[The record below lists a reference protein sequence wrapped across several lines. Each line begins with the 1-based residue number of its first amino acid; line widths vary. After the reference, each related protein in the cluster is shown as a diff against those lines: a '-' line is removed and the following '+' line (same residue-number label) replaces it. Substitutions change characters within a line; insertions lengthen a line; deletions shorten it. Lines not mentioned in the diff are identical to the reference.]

1 MTETPTH
8 LDLTSLSDAHLMEL
22 LRRGDERAY
31 AALWSRH
38 YPAARKAARAVTSWH
53 DPEDL
58 AQEAFTRIFAAIKNG
73 KGPTDNFRAYLYATL
88 RSVSMAW
95 SAKLEP
101 TVDLSTQEN
110 LLITDS
116 DIASLTEDKRLTLSA
131 FRNLP
136 QDWRTVLWYSE
147 IEGMTPAEIAPIMGL
162 NPRAVS
168 ALAFRAREGL
178 RDSWLQAHI
187 PTTSQASSEECQW
200 SEQHIASYARG
211 SITTR
216 RKTRIENHLKRCNDC
231 SLLLAEL
238 QGVSQSLRGILLP
251 LVLGVS
257 PVALSQVLPLTA
269 AGTVGTATTS
279 VPFGRARDWASS
291 TQGAAL
297 AVIGVLVV
305 AGAVGAAFALSNP
318 DRGPVPTPTA
328 QGNEAITGGLTA
340 SPTTTPPTTEPIDD
354 ELDPPKEQPPS
365 SEVASESSVERPTG
379 APRPRP
385 TAEEPSDNETQ
396 RPHDKDKDED
406 KDPVTDPD
414 DEPTQEPEQ
423 EPSEEPTTEQTP
435 EPSEE
440 STEEPQEPETGH
452 LELTAE
458 SDPVDVSLMPRFSGI
473 APVGSDIQVFDA
485 ANPTIAVSER
495 VTVTASGSLT
505 TSVSEEDQPELAA
518 WTVDV
523 SSTAPTGGGLRYVVK
538 NFINGEV
545 VAEKPVANTY
555 TVTPMAED
563 LFKIAEF
570 KVNESNTV
578 IENGG
583 SVELSAPLEDFTAS
597 FAFGNDHGGHY
608 SFYLNGVPRAVR
620 SDVPGTVKK
629 PGGTLTWVK
638 NSVPFQVGV
647 NTIGVRVAQEV
658 TEESQ
663 DFRFGPARELFRF
676 TITTTP

>member
-8 LDLTSLSDAHLMEL
+8 LDLTSLSDAHLVEL
-22 LRRGDERAY
+22 LRGGEERAY

-38 YPAARKAARAVTSWH
+38 YPAARKAARAVTSSH

-136 QDWRTVLWYSE
+136 EDWRTVLWYSE

-187 PTTSQASSEECQW
+187 PTTSQANSEECQW
-200 SEQHIASYARG
+200 TEQHIASYARG

-257 PVALSQVLPLTA
+257 PVVLSQVLPLTA

-279 VPFGRARDWASS
+279 GPLGRTRDWASS
-291 TQGAAL
+291 NQGAVL
-297 AVIGVLVV
+297 AVIGILVV

-318 DRGPVPTPTA
+318 NRGPVPTPTA
-328 QGNEAITGGLTA
+328 QGNEAITGGPTA
-340 SPTTTPPTTEPIDD
+340 PPTTTPPTTEPIDD
-354 ELDPPKEQPPS
+354 ELDPPEEQPPS

-379 APRPRP
+379 DPRPRP
-385 TAEEPSDNETQ
+385 TAEDPSDNETQ
-396 RPHDKDKDED
+396 RPRDKDKDED

-414 DEPTQEPEQ
+414 DKPTQEPEQ
-423 EPSEEPTTEQTP
+423 EPSEEPTP
-435 EPSEE
+435 DPSEE
-440 STEEPQEPETGH
+440 PTEEPQEPQEPETGH

-495 VTVTASGSLT
+495 VTVAASGSLA
-505 TSVSEEDQPELAA
+505 TSVSEEDEPELAA

-523 SSTAPTGGGLRYVVK
+523 SSTAPTGGGLRYVIR
-538 NFINGEV
+538 NFIDGEV
-545 VAEKPVANTY
+545 VAEKPVSTTY
-555 TVTPMAED
+555 TVSPMPED
-563 LFKIAEF
+563 LFKITNLEPYGTGPA
-570 KVNESNTV
+570 VQ
-578 IENGG
+578 NGG
-583 SVELSAPLEDFTAS
+583 SVEVSAPLEDFTAN
-597 FAFGNDHGGHY
+597 FKFGNDHGGYY
-608 SFYLNGVPRAVR
+608 SFYLNGVPRPVR
-620 SDVPGTVKK
+620 SDVPGTVEE
-629 PGGTLTWVK
+629 PGQMSWVT

-647 NTIGVRVAQEV
+647 NTIGVRVAEPIPGTNDV
-658 TEESQ
+658 
-663 DFRFGPARELFRF
+663 RFGPARELFRF
-676 TITTTP
+676 TITITP

>member
-8 LDLTSLSDAHLMEL
+8 LDLTSLSDAHLVEL
-22 LRRGDERAY
+22 LRGGDERAY

-38 YPAARKAARAVTSWH
+38 YPAARKAARAVTSSH

-136 QDWRTVLWYSE
+136 EDWRTVLWYSE

-187 PTTSQASSEECQW
+187 PTTSQANSEECQW
-200 SEQHIASYARG
+200 TEQHIASYARG

-257 PVALSQVLPLTA
+257 PAVLSQVLPLTA

-279 VPFGRARDWASS
+279 GPFGRTRDWASS
-291 TQGAAL
+291 NQGAVL
-297 AVIGVLVV
+297 AVIGILVV

-318 DRGPVPTPTA
+318 NRGPVPTPTA
-328 QGNEAITGGLTA
+328 QGNEALTGGPTA
-340 SPTTTPPTTEPIDD
+340 PPATTPPTTEPIDD
-354 ELDPPKEQPPS
+354 ELDPPEEQPPS

-379 APRPRP
+379 DPRPRP
-385 TAEEPSDNETQ
+385 TAEDPTDNETQ
-396 RPHDKDKDED
+396 RPRDKDKDED

-414 DEPTQEPEQ
+414 D
-423 EPSEEPTTEQTP
+423 
-435 EPSEE
+435 
-440 STEEPQEPETGH
+440 
-452 LELTAE
+452 
-458 SDPVDVSLMPRFSGI
+458 
-473 APVGSDIQVFDA
+473 
-485 ANPTIAVSER
+485 N
-495 VTVTASGSLT
+495 
-505 TSVSEEDQPELAA
+505 
-518 WTVDV
+518 
-523 SSTAPTGGGLRYVVK
+523 
-538 NFINGEV
+538 
-545 VAEKPVANTY
+545 
-555 TVTPMAED
+555 
-563 LFKIAEF
+563 
-570 KVNESNTV
+570 
-578 IENGG
+578 
-583 SVELSAPLEDFTAS
+583 
-597 FAFGNDHGGHY
+597 
-608 SFYLNGVPRAVR
+608 PRA
-620 SDVPGTVKK
+620 
-629 PGGTLTWVK
+629 
-638 NSVPFQVGV
+638 
-647 NTIGVRVAQEV
+647 
-658 TEESQ
+658 
-663 DFRFGPARELFRF
+663 
-676 TITTTP
+676 